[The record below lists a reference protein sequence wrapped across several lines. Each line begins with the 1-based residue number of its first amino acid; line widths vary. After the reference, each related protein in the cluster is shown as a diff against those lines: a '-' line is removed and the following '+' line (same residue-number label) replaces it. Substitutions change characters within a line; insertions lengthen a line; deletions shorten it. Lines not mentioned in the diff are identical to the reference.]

1 MDQQRVRLTVEEL
14 TEVESHLRE
23 SLDLMRDIPET
34 DSLVRD
40 ALELSLNLVRELHHE
55 RAGRRESSAPPP
67 PEPSLEVEALREF
80 VQVLLRIAQISERH
94 WFQMAEDDR
103 WFMDSQ
109 YRHQIMTKLGAAL
122 REFRRLMNEKG
133 EVVKNKLVSIETSNS
148 DAHQGA
154 LND

>member
-1 MDQQRVRLTVEEL
+1 M
-14 TEVESHLRE
+14 
-23 SLDLMRDIPET
+23 
-34 DSLVRD
+34 
-40 ALELSLNLVRELHHE
+40 
-55 RAGRRESSAPPP
+55 
-67 PEPSLEVEALREF
+67 EVEALREF

-133 EVVKNKLVSIETSNS
+133 EVVKNKLVAIESSNGE
-148 DAHQGA
+148 AQQGT
-154 LND
+154 LGE